1 MKRHKIRYKSIIATM
16 CIIVMMTSG
25 CGSGDSVKDTS
36 DAVVSEN
43 QKEEIESES
52 RGESA
57 ESQDEAGSKKDQID
71 VSESGEDRDNGAQ
84 TAMAS
89 QGSDVQITDE
99 EQMQSSAAVADEPS
113 LEDYDW
119 QDKYVA
125 VGAVIS
131 LNLPTEKFG
140 LSYSSSDEE
149 KVTVDAAGMVTG
161 IASGS
166 ALISVNS
173 GEGEKSFRVYV
184 TMPEISLTQ
193 VTKIAGNNVQ
203 LNILGTNGET
213 EWYTDNPAVA
223 SVDEN
228 GLVTAL
234 STGSGQST
242 SIHALVDGTELTCRI
257 SVEPIPRLESAYK
270 LFAFSEGT
278 AVRQYNSYI
287 SICSNANKCVTYT
300 EDEYQ
305 RLSSYSGSNSKE
317 EYPAP
322 EVQEVLDIAE
332 VDYTSGLTFPL
343 YEIYYLSKLIG
354 SPTIDEY
361 THSEIYLVGS
371 SQDAE
376 VLAISNNKKLQ
387 VSYEA
392 CEGYGIISVYYDV
405 RNFEIGLV
413 KIKIDGYEYAFAIR
427 ARGSGPDTED
437 QVPKADIVEEL
448 VHDDKVVFSTD
459 ISQTGLYRDSRAYI
473 PSGWVSSLG
482 EKMFSAAEDKAI
494 SAAVDLL
501 FKIVF

>member
-1 MKRHKIRYKSIIATM
+1 MKRLRRRCKAVAAVM
-16 CIIVMMTSG
+16 CAMTLLLSA
-25 CGSGDSVKDTS
+25 CGSEDGGKDMPDT
-36 DAVVSEN
+36 AAFEN
-43 QKEEIESES
+43 QDDEAVPDSCGGS
-52 RGESA
+52 GESP
-57 ESQDEAGSKKDQID
+57 DEGSSEKKQAD
-71 VSESGEDRDNGAQ
+71 VSESGEDRESSVQ
-84 TAMAS
+84 TASGS
-89 QGSDVQITDE
+89 QGSDVRISDE
-99 EQMQSSAAVADEPS
+99 EETQGSAEIAGEPS
-113 LEDYDW
+113 LEDYNW
-119 QDKYVA
+119 QDRYVA

-131 LNLPTEKFG
+131 LNLPTELFG

-149 KVTVDAAGMVTG
+149 KVTVDAAGNVTG
-161 IASGS
+161 IAPGS
-166 ALISVNS
+166 AVISVNS
-173 GEGEKSFRVYV
+173 GEGEKTFRVYA

-193 VTKIAGNNVQ
+193 ITKIAGNKVQ

-223 SVDEN
+223 VVDEK

-242 SIHALVDGTELTCRI
+242 SIHAKVDGTELTCKI

-317 EYPAP
+317 EYPDP

-343 YEIYYLSKLIG
+343 YETYYQSKLIG
-354 SPTIDEY
+354 STTIDEY

-376 VLAISNNKKLQ
+376 VLTISNQKLQ

-405 RNFEIGLV
+405 RDYAIGLV
-413 KIKIDGYEYAFAIR
+413 KIKVDGYEYAFAVRTRGR
-427 ARGSGPDTED
+427 APDKEG

-448 VHDDKVVFSTD
+448 VHDDNLVFSTD
-459 ISQTGLYRDSRAYI
+459 ISTTSLYRDSRAFI
-473 PSGWVSSLG
+473 PSEWVSSLG

-494 SAAVDLL
+494 STAVDLL
-501 FKIVF
+501 FKIIF